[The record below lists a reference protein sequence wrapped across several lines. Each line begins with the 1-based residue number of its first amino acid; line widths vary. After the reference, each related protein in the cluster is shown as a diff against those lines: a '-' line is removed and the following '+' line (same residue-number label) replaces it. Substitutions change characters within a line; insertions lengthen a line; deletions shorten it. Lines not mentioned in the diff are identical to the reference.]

1 MADIEEVKTEEL
13 EKAENIRHV
22 WDEVLIY
29 QLWQHF
35 CDPERFGYISVK
47 QYLILKS

>member
-1 MADIEEVKTEEL
+1 MADIEEVKTEE
-13 EKAENIRHV
+13 AENIRHV

-35 CDPERFGYISVK
+35 CDPERVGYISVK